1 MENTIEI
8 KHVSE
13 FIQFVEQFGSR
24 FKRNQHFYFRGESG
38 INLLLPSL
46 YRKIDNV
53 SGPEVY
59 ISKSNERKIL
69 SEFMTEAAGYI
80 DNISI
85 DDIFRWV
92 QYAQHFGV
100 PTRLMDWTSNPLV
113 ALFFACSSNLEKDG
127 KVYILNSLGYRLLL
141 DADDIN
147 NMDGKLIRE
156 EARKMIWESED
167 TFPYPIPFKPYCF
180 DVRMHSQSSLFLVW
194 GSKKLPL
201 DKLINELEA
210 TGKKKELVKYLCA
223 HGVEVECAEELK
235 TLSEISIK
243 GIYKAQLRREL
254 DSIGVNHAALFPGL
268 DGIGKS
274 VEWRNNR
281 RNMS

>member
-1 MENTIEI
+1 MEKDIEI

-13 FIQFVEQFGSR
+13 FIQQIEQISSR
-24 FKRNQHFYFRGESG
+24 FMRNQHFYYRGESN

-53 SGPEVY
+53 SGPEAY
-59 ISKSNERKIL
+59 ISKSSEKKIL
-69 SEFMTEAAGYI
+69 REFMTEAASFI
-80 DNISI
+80 DNLSV
-85 DDIFRWV
+85 DDVFRWV

-113 ALFFACSSNLEKDG
+113 ALFFACSSNQEKDG

-141 DADDIN
+141 DEDDAN
-147 NMDGKLIRE
+147 NMDGKFIKE
-156 EARKMIWESED
+156 EAHKMIWESED

-180 DVRMHSQSSLFLVW
+180 DIRMHSQSSLFLVW

-201 DKLINELEA
+201 DRLINELEA
-210 TGKKKELVKYLCA
+210 TGKKKEIVKYLCA
-223 HGVEVECAEELK
+223 RGVEEACAEELEI
-235 TLSEISIK
+235 LSEISIK
-243 GIYKAQLRREL
+243 GIHKAQLRREL
-254 DSIGVNHAALFPGL
+254 DSIGVNHASLFPGL

-274 VEWRNNR
+274 IEWRNNWK
-281 RNMS
+281 NML